1 MCAVPFLSIY
11 LFIGISAITLE
22 GTGRFLSESTVSYF
36 LRVCFHPRFAA
47 PLQGCE
53 AARSWQRPAAAL
65 ERSRCGFLRQGEAKF
80 VPQPITPF
88 LELPQS
94 CCCQR
99 CCLWGEKKKL
109 KLSGCFLSFLSRWSV
124 ARCFVKAAWQKKAET
139 LRNVTRLNLV
149 YEMHPWADRNVLMLS
164 PSPQSLLAASR
175 ETLVLGKACCYV

>member
-1 MCAVPFLSIY
+1 MPRVGKGKKLPSGLIPAPIFILLLFFFGGCLAKVLRNRACYLGAFYPSAAAEKLKIRKQSPVCAVPFLSIY

-99 CCLWGEKKKL
+99 CCL
-109 KLSGCFLSFLSRWSV
+109 
-124 ARCFVKAAWQKKAET
+124 
-139 LRNVTRLNLV
+139 
-149 YEMHPWADRNVLMLS
+149 
-164 PSPQSLLAASR
+164 
-175 ETLVLGKACCYV
+175 